1 MPDEFKNLALDAVDH
16 NPESRPK
23 LTTMFIVLSDCLES
37 FDSHTF
43 SSKYMTH
50 AAEAAKKH
58 EMFGLIAEIRDLL
71 DKIVGVNSLRFNTTI
86 KNKIH
91 PEEALKSDQDEL
103 NNYFEIAKIRV
114 DNEDNKKKL
123 LKNCRDFA
131 S

>member
-37 FDSHTF
+37 FDSHTS

-58 EMFGLIAEIRDLL
+58 EMFG
-71 DKIVGVNSLRFNTTI
+71 VNSSKFNTTI

-91 PEEALKSDQDEL
+91 SEEEAEALKADQDEL
-103 NNYFEIAKIRV
+103 NNYFEIAEIGV

-123 LKNCRDFA
+123 LKNCRDF
-131 S
+131 SS

>member
-23 LTTMFIVLSDCLES
+23 LTTMFIVLSDCVN
-37 FDSHTF
+37 
-43 SSKYMTH
+43 SSK
-50 AAEAAKKH
+50 
-58 EMFGLIAEIRDLL
+58 
-71 DKIVGVNSLRFNTTI
+71 FNTTI

-91 PEEALKSDQDEL
+91 SDEEAEALKADQDEL
-103 NNYFEIAKIRV
+103 NNYFEIAEIGV